1 MGFQVV
7 ALSSGPAK
15 ESLARDLGAHH
26 YFDGSQ
32 IDQVEALQSMG
43 GAKVILCT
51 APNSEAAQKL
61 IPGLGVNGTLVVLIL
76 ETDPIAVSPS
86 KYSNIIHNGTTGPY
100 LVSRSLYAGSPDLNH
115 RLGCG
120 ACRE

>member
-1 MGFQVV
+1 MGFRVV

-61 IPGLGVNGTLVVLIL
+61 IPGLGVNGTLLVLIL

-86 KYSNIIHNGTTGPY
+86 KYCHIIQNGTAGLN
-100 LVSRSLYAGSPDLNH
+100 LVSRSLYAGSPDLDH
-115 RLGCG
+115 GLGCG
-120 ACRE
+120 AWWK